1 MNMTR
6 TKRNFIDLHTLF
18 AIVSSVAGVI
28 VFETALPG
36 QYFGGYPFV
45 PLYFYLFG
53 VFSIYMFDIC
63 RRRAPQKMLLMYLAV
78 KVMKMLVSTI
88 LVVAFSLAFRQDAK
102 VFLLTFVSFYLLYL
116 VFETWFFFTFELNR
130 KLKKKNKNENEK
142 IA

>member
-1 MNMTR
+1 
-6 TKRNFIDLHTLF
+6 
-18 AIVSSVAGVI
+18 
-28 VFETALPG
+28 
-36 QYFGGYPFV
+36 
-45 PLYFYLFG
+45 
-53 VFSIYMFDIC
+53 
-63 RRRAPQKMLLMYLAV
+63 MLLMYLAV

>member
-1 MNMTR
+1 
-6 TKRNFIDLHTLF
+6 
-18 AIVSSVAGVI
+18 
-28 VFETALPG
+28 
-36 QYFGGYPFV
+36 
-45 PLYFYLFG
+45 
-53 VFSIYMFDIC
+53 
-63 RRRAPQKMLLMYLAV
+63 MYLAV